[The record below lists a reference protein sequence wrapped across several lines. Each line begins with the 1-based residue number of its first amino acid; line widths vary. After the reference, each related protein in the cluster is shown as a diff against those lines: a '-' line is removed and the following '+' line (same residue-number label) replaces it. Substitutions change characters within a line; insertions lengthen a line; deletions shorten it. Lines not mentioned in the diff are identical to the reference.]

1 MFTYNH
7 SLTQMCLMIETVSQ
21 VSDVA
26 LWLFVCL
33 QNCKNYYT
41 PIIQQITR
49 NNVESMVLSL
59 YVKIKQQKNTNV

>member
-1 MFTYNH
+1 MFCYNH
-7 SLTQMCLMIETVSQ
+7 SLAQLCLMIETVSQ

-41 PIIQQITR
+41 PNHSA
-49 NNVESMVLSL
+49 NNKKKCGK
-59 YVKIKQQKNTNV
+59 YGFKPIR